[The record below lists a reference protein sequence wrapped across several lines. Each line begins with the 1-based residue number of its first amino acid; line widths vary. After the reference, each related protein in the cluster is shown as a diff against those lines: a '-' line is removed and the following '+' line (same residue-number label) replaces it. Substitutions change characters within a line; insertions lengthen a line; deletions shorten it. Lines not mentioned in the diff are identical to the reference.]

1 MLRSRSFGGWPM
13 ESADRVFCDWLQ
25 VTVPE
30 DTWLDVRARLAPVL
44 DSVGCGVVRDEAGD
58 TLWRAPAGADGTVKA
73 KRIGA
78 VRSIGTSGAVLAGL
92 RLAGL
97 FGEYLM
103 RLGEEGHR
111 VTRLDATLD
120 RAERTPP
127 VIERLVRASVS
138 EEGVRLSRKRVD
150 PRQVRRYV
158 VRTPAGEDTGT
169 IYLGAKHADVQ
180 ARVYDK
186 RQERLDR
193 GLLDCGPLTRYEL
206 TLGKSTGVTLRDAFE
221 PAAVFWH
228 YAAPGLLE
236 RPEGVPEWVGHGS
249 GFVLPPRDVPLPA
262 ARLVAR
268 VQASAE
274 AAALV
279 RLADECG
286 PYGRALLFAEL
297 GRLVPAGDGDAP
309 RFTRGGVAGAP
320 MASGPPSDVPHSVTH
335 H

>member
-1 MLRSRSFGGWPM
+1 M
-13 ESADRVFCDWLQ
+13 ETADRVFCDWLQ

-30 DTWLDVRARLAPVL
+30 DEWRDVRGRVAPVL
-44 DSVGCGVVRDEAGD
+44 ESIGCGVASDEAGD
-58 TLWRAPAGADGTVKA
+58 TLWRAPSGGDGTVKA
-73 KRIGA
+73 KRVGA
-78 VRSIGTSGAVLAGL
+78 VRSIGASGAVLAGL

-103 RLGEEGHR
+103 RLGESGHR

-120 RAERTPP
+120 RVERTAP
-127 VIERLVRASVS
+127 VIARLADAAVS
-138 EEGVRLSRKRVD
+138 AEGVRLSRKRVE
-150 PRQVRRYV
+150 PQQVRRYV
-158 VRTPAGEDTGT
+158 SRTPSGEDTGT
-169 IYLGAKHADVQ
+169 IYLGAKQADVQ
-180 ARVYDK
+180 AKVYDK
-186 RQERLDR
+186 QLERLQR

-206 TLGKSTGVTLRDAFE
+206 TLRKSTGVTLRDAFD
-221 PAAVFWH
+221 PTAVFWH
-228 YAAPGLLE
+228 YAAPDLLE
-236 RPEGVPEWVGHGS
+236 RPEGVPEWAPHGS

-262 ARLVAR
+262 ARLLAR

-297 GRLVPAGDGDAP
+297 GKLVPAGDGD
-309 RFTRGGVAGAP
+309 RSTRAVGSGASL
-320 MASGPPSDVPHSVTH
+320 ASGPPAYPPPASATH